1 MPIIRN
7 LKKDFEEGRMDNL
20 RSISFKDTGT
30 EAPYVT
36 KPIGSKSDQ
45 VTKRIDDLARMGK
58 MLLDRPG
65 LEHLAKEG
73 ILKQGEITD
82 KLRRNEK
89 YKNGTDVGN
98 FLRRATG
105 TLEHLLLVT
114 GSTLAQVPVN
124 GTGTHFVRGFKR
136 DTYLQES
143 AGFKTP
149 VDGSTYSIEGAR
161 IPMTEVNS
169 ESKLPTK
176 NTTAVPGDLGKLNI
190 GTEGDLKPSY
200 GEEGTI
206 KPKYSALSTFTDT
219 TTELNVEKSSTGT
232 GINIQTERSEDT
244 TVAKETLGIS
254 NESRE
259 GTIGSTFVRKNK
271 YSSTNSTEFLGSN
284 SEKNNLLAQR
294 GYPINP
300 GSSVGDVT
308 INGVTTEDLF
318 IPSSFTTA
326 VSGSFGV
333 DNKDVD
339 FNISNLDQKFATV
352 FEIGDTKTKLTTPEN
367 ITAASSEIKVI
378 PLKKEGKET
387 TSQIYLS
394 QPNDFDR
401 GDITELN
408 PKTENR
414 YTEGSTF
421 TNSGTLTNVNN
432 VQTGASIPKPEG
444 LNKNTTASPKT
455 FGVLNKD
462 IEGDIS
468 EQIVTSSYSSDNV
481 YTGTNTV
488 DNINNIRNGSATN
501 NPTETSKQ
509 TTAAKEQFGIT
520 NTGIEGDTTSL
531 LNKEVT
537 KFEVGDKKSKL
548 DTQGNILA
556 AQPLTTGS
564 IINIPL
570 TDSPIPDDFVDGQM
584 SREIYS
590 SESTYTGEK
599 AEDHI
604 SILKHG
610 DGITAG
616 IANRDNLNDDTV
628 AGSSQSIPGRLDTE
642 SATYNQIISSTKVED
657 FRKKDVFGG
666 GIRNTYSFD
675 YNDET
680 INKEKRVGLGNPGKK
695 SRLRTSYTVDDP
707 DTVDKINKLDVSKE
721 PLDGIKENRDL
732 IQLEFQVIT
741 PEETYYLAFRAF
753 LETFDDSFNA
763 SWNSSKYLGR
773 ADSFYTYNGF
783 ERSINIGFKIAAQS
797 REEMK
802 PLYRKAATLASVT
815 APSYGT
821 GGRFMRGT
829 IAKVTVGD
837 YIYEQPGIIESVQ
850 YSWQKDYPWEISFQN
865 PEKEGSKD
873 QILPHVLDVTISFKV
888 IHDFLPE
895 TGVTPFITN
904 HNPIKGNKETYIP
917 LVDREFI
924 IPETRAEKRERLA
937 KEEAAKKEAAA
948 KAKIAADN
956 KEFREKGLVGPLL
969 EDPVTPVETVPPP
982 GIGI

>member
-114 GSTLAQVPVN
+114 SSTLAQVPVN

-149 VDGSTYSIEGAR
+149 VDGSTYSLEGAR

-176 NTTAVPGDLGKLNI
+176 NTTALPGDLGKLNI

-259 GTIGSTFVRKNK
+259 GTIGSTFERKNK
-271 YSSTNSTEFLGSN
+271 YSSTDSTEFLGSK

-308 INGVTTEDLF
+308 VNGVTTKDLF
-318 IPSSFTTA
+318 IPTSFTTA

-333 DNKDVD
+333 TNKDVD

-378 PLKKEGKET
+378 PLKKQGKET

-394 QPNDFDR
+394 QPNDFD
-401 GDITELN
+401 
-408 PKTENR
+408 
-414 YTEGSTF
+414 S
-421 TNSGTLTNVNN
+421 
-432 VQTGASIPKPEG
+432 
-444 LNKNTTASPKT
+444 
-455 FGVLNKD
+455 
-462 IEGDIS
+462 GDIS

-481 YTGTNTV
+481 YTGTKTV

-501 NPTETSKQ
+501 NPAETSKQ

-520 NTGIEGDTTSL
+520 NAGIEGDTASL
-531 LNKEVT
+531 LNKEIT
-537 KFEVGDKKSKL
+537 KFEIGDKKSKL
-548 DTQGNILA
+548 GTQGNILA

-570 TDSPIPDDFVDGQM
+570 TESPEPDDFVDGQM
-584 SREIYS
+584 SKEIYS
-590 SESTYTGEK
+590 SDSTYTGEK

-604 SILKHG
+604 NILKHG

-616 IANRDNLNDDTV
+616 IANRVNLNDDTV
-628 AGSSQSIPGRLDTE
+628 AGSSQPIPGRLDTE

-666 GIRNTYSFD
+666 GIKNTYSFD

-924 IPETRAEKRERLA
+924 IPETAAEKREKTA

-948 KAKIAADN
+948 KAKTAADN
-956 KEFREKGLVGPLL
+956 KEFREKGLVGPLP
-969 EDPVTPVETVPPP
+969 EDPVTPVDTGFPF